1 MAPDLTIYPD
11 AETANTKSPVHVVQ
25 GKSWLKGSGLQ
36 VDNATMN
43 TILESRV
50 TGQFA
55 SKHEKR

>member
-1 MAPDLTIYPD
+1 M
-11 AETANTKSPVHVVQ
+11 VQ
-25 GKSWLKGSGLQ
+25 GKSWLKGTGLQ

-50 TGQFA
+50 TGQVA